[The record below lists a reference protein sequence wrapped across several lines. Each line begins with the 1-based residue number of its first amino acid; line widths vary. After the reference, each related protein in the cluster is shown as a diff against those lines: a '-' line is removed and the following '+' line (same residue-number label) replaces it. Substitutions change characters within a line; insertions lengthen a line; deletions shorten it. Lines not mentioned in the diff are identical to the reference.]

1 MTIKRFLKWGC
12 RTGTALMV
20 ILLLNGTP
28 SILLAQTTPPPSET
42 SRQGTQPSGETPP
55 PQDTATDGKQV
66 PQDRSNAYRKQ
77 QDNLKPFEPSEEI
90 RVDKAVDFP
99 ADI

>member
-1 MTIKRFLKWGC
+1 
-12 RTGTALMV
+12 MV

-28 SILLAQTTPPPSET
+28 SILLAQTTPPP
-42 SRQGTQPSGETPP
+42 GETPRQDGQTSRETAP
-55 PQDTATDGKQV
+55 PKDTATDGEQI
-66 PQDRSNAYRKQ
+66 PQDRSSAYRKEK
-77 QDNLKPFEPSEEI
+77 DNLKPFEPSEEI

>member
-1 MTIKRFLKWGC
+1 MTIKNVTKWG
-12 RTGTALMV
+12 RRAGAAFLV
-20 ILLLNGTP
+20 ILLLNGPP
-28 SILLAQTTPPPSET
+28 SALLAQTTPPPGDAPQQGDQT
-42 SRQGTQPSGETPP
+42 SRETAP

-66 PQDRSNAYRKQ
+66 PQDRSNAYRKEK
-77 QDNLKPFEPSEEI
+77 DSLNPFEPSEEI

>member
-1 MTIKRFLKWGC
+1 MTITRFIKWG
-12 RTGTALMV
+12 RRAGTALMV
-20 ILLLNGTP
+20 FLLLNGAF
-28 SILLAQTTPPPSET
+28 SKLLAQTTPPP
-42 SRQGTQPSGETPP
+42 GETPRQGDQTSREAAP
-55 PQDTATDGKQV
+55 PQDTAADGKQA

>member
-1 MTIKRFLKWGC
+1 MTIRHFWEYGC
-12 RTGTALMV
+12 RAGTAFVM

-28 SILLAQTTPPPSET
+28 CVLLAQTTSPPGEAPQQDDQT
-42 SRQGTQPSGETPP
+42 SRGTAP
-55 PQDTATDGKQV
+55 PQDTATEGKQV

-77 QDNLKPFEPSEEI
+77 EDNLKPFEPSEEI